1 MWWIKIL
8 LFQWLFQIV
17 CFIQSFCVSVWK
29 CLEVF
34 VNFWKCLCECLCVKV
49 CVCARACM
57 SLCKCVCRCHCVCV
71 NVCEYVIVCHY
82 VRHCMCVHSVCI
94 SLSGCIFKNNFDCM
108 LLWVRDARVLVWMS
122 IACWEDYIV
131 DFFVLLFFGL
141 NFSTVIN
148 LIQCDHY
155 KSDSGYLGV

>member
-1 MWWIKIL
+1 MNKNIIISVIISNCVFYSIIL
-8 LFQWLFQIV
+8 
-17 CFIQSFCVSVWK
+17 CK
-29 CLEVF
+29 CLKVFRSVCQFLKVF
-34 VNFWKCLCECLCVKV
+34 VWVFVRKSV
-49 CVCARACM
+49 RACM

-122 IACWEDYIV
+122 IACWQDLIV
-131 DFFVLLFFGL
+131 DFFELLFFWTEFHHWEQSATMRSLDVRFG
-141 NFSTVIN
+141 FSRYVTFV
-148 LIQCDHY
+148 
-155 KSDSGYLGV
+155 